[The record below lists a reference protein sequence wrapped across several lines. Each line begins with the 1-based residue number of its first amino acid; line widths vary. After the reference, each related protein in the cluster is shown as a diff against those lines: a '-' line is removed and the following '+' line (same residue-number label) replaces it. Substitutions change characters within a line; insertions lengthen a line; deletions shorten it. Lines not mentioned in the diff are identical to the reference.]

1 MIVSAKDI
9 VHIVS
14 SLLARDE
21 PPVEIRIL
29 SFKKDRS
36 ITLRMSAEGT
46 VDVSENGYD
55 HRIFICS
62 MEALPKLIGE
72 VSDRE
77 FPRSHR
83 VRISL
88 MKK

>member
-21 PPVEIRIL
+21 PPVEIRIM
-29 SFKKDRS
+29 SFEKDLL
-36 ITLRMSAEGT
+36 ITLRLPAEGT
-46 VDVSENGYD
+46 VEVSENGFD
-55 HRIFICS
+55 QRTFNCS
-62 MEALPKLIGE
+62 KAALPKLIGE

>member
-1 MIVSAKDI
+1 MIASTKDI
-9 VHIVS
+9 VHIIS
-14 SLLARDE
+14 SLLSRDE
-21 PPVEIRIL
+21 PPVAIRIL

-36 ITLRMSAEGT
+36 VTLRITTEST
-46 VDVSENGYD
+46 VEVSENGFD
-55 HRIFICS
+55 QKTFNCS

>member
-14 SLLARDE
+14 NLLARDE

-36 ITLRMSAEGT
+36 ITLRMPAEDI
-46 VDVSENGYD
+46 VEVSENGFD
-55 HRIFICS
+55 RRTFNCS
-62 MEALPKLIGE
+62 LEALPKLIVE

-88 MKK
+88 VKK

>member
-1 MIVSAKDI
+1 MIASARDI

-36 ITLRMSAEGT
+36 ITLRMPVEGT
-46 VDVSENGYD
+46 VEVSENGFD
-55 HRIFICS
+55 QRTFNCS
-62 MEALPKLIGE
+62 KEALPKLIAELG
-72 VSDRE
+72 DRE

-88 MKK
+88 KKK

>member
-14 SLLARDE
+14 NLLARDE

-36 ITLRMSAEGT
+36 ITLRMPAEDI
-46 VDVSENGYD
+46 VEVSENG
-55 HRIFICS
+55 FVQKTFNCS
-62 MEALPKLIGE
+62 KEALPKLIVE

-88 MKK
+88 VKK

>member
-1 MIVSAKDI
+1 MIASAKDI

-36 ITLRMSAEGT
+36 ITLRMSAGDT
-46 VDVSENGYD
+46 VEVSENGFD
-55 HRIFICS
+55 QKTFNCS
-62 MEALPKLIGE
+62 KEALPKLIEE

>member
-1 MIVSAKDI
+1 MIASAKNI

-21 PPVEIRIL
+21 PPMEIQIL

-36 ITLRMSAEGT
+36 ITLRMSPEGT
-46 VDVSENGYD
+46 VEVSENGFDQRTFY
-55 HRIFICS
+55 CS
-62 MEALPKLIGE
+62 IEDLPKLIRE

-77 FPRSHR
+77 FPRSHN

-88 MKK
+88 TKK

>member
-14 SLLARDE
+14 NLLARDE
-21 PPVEIRIL
+21 PPMEIRIL

-36 ITLRMSAEGT
+36 ITLRMSAGDT
-46 VDVSENGYD
+46 VEVSENGFD
-55 HRIFICS
+55 RRTFNCS
-62 MEALPKLIGE
+62 LEALPKLIVE

-88 MKK
+88 VKK